1 MKVEKE
7 EEEDIGREVPAQG
20 ITVAEEEEEDMRE
33 KVMMLAMGTYEK
45 FAQRPMVM
53 GGLL

>member
-7 EEEDIGREVPAQG
+7 EEEDTGREVPAQE
-20 ITVAEEEEEDMRE
+20 ITVAEEEEDMRGE
-33 KVMMLAMGTYEK
+33 VMVLAMGTDEK